1 MTLAEIE
8 IACELNK
15 SKGYSSLQE
24 MLHAEHKARQAKY
37 GFESL
42 KLRQQQEFAARIKA
56 KRQQELTARIKEKWE
71 EQCEK
76 PEISV
81 EIGIAPKP
89 RRNCKTKLTAESV
102 AYIRANSGRLTGK
115 QLATKLG
122 VSQATISNIISG
134 ESWKEIVVENIEP
147 PKRPRICSRKEAWE
161 AILAVSEKH
170 GVPVDSILGPSR
182 IKNVTAA
189 RWEAIRAVAS
199 AVNWQPG
206 SKNWNSGWT
215 LARMERLF
223 HRDHS
228 TILHAMGRTARSR
241 RLKRERDACY
251 LPEGEQ

>member
-8 IACELNK
+8 VACELKK
-15 SKGYSSLQE
+15 SECYSSLQE

-37 GFESL
+37 GFEAI
-42 KLRQQQEFAARIKA
+42 KLRQQQELAARIKA
-56 KRQQELTARIKEKWE
+56 KRQQELTARIKENLE

-76 PEISV
+76 PEVSI
-81 EIGIAPKP
+81 EIGVAPKP
-89 RRNCKTKLTAESV
+89 RRNCTTKLTAESV
-102 AYIRANSGRLTGK
+102 VYIRANPDRLTGK

-122 VSQATISNIISG
+122 VSQAAISHVISG
-134 ESWKEIVVENIEP
+134 ESWKEIVVVENIGLP
-147 PKRPRICSRKEAWE
+147 IRPKICSRKDVWE

-170 GVPVDSILGPSR
+170 GVSVDSILGPSR
-182 IKNVTAA
+182 IKRVTDA

-228 TILHAMGRTARSR
+228 TILHAMGRTPRSR
-241 RLKRERDACY
+241 RLKRGNDA
-251 LPEGEQ
+251 